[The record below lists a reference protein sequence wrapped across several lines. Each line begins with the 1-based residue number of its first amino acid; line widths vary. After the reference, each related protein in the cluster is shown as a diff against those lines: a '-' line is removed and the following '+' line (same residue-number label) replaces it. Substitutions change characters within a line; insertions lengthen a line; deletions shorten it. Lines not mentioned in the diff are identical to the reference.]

1 MSFDRLPPR
10 TRALFVAR
18 LALLAVAL
26 GTNLLLLADWV
37 EFDLCLIIFASATS
51 LYALLTAVW
60 WRCPTCGRYPGN
72 SVMPDF
78 CESCGSAM
86 FGLDRQESSMPNKSV
101 EHPERRV
108 VGLLVARSVYGAVL
122 VAVFGL
128 WGPSMEHAPAIFWS
142 VTLAFMAVG
151 AWAEWRWWRCPH
163 CGGYLKRTL
172 WPGRTCSKC
181 GGRLI

>member
-10 TRALFVAR
+10 TRYLFGTR

-26 GTNLLLLADWV
+26 GTNFLLLAGSI
-37 EFDLCLIIFASATS
+37 ELDLSLIIFASATS

-60 WRCPTCGRYPGN
+60 WRCPSCGKYPGN
-72 SVMPDF
+72 SVLPDF
-78 CESCGSAM
+78 CESCGSAF
-86 FGLDRQESSMPNKSV
+86 FGHDRKDAAPPSGTV

-108 VGLLVARSVYGAVL
+108 VGLLIMRSIYGVSL
-122 VAVFGL
+122 VTVFGV
-128 WGPSMEHAPAIFWS
+128 WGPAMEHAPAVFWS
-142 VTLAFMAVG
+142 VTIAFMAFG
-151 AWAEWRWWRCPH
+151 GWAEWRWWRCPH

-172 WPGRTCSKC
+172 WPGRVCSKC